1 MEPTPLAAAKDHPVP
16 GEVAR
21 LLATVPQW
29 FGQAESNA
37 KYIQAARS
45 METWTVRDARG
56 TVLGVLLAQ
65 RHYQHSA
72 EIHLM
77 VVDRAR
83 HGKGIGTALFA
94 AVEAEALAG
103 GARLLQVKT
112 LGPSHPD
119 AGYAKTR
126 RFYEKQGFLPLEETD
141 LWGAGT
147 PCLIMIKPLGD
158 RQEKVNQDG

>member
-1 MEPTPLAAAKDHPVP
+1 MP

-21 LLATVPQW
+21 LLAAVPQW

-77 VVDRAR
+77 VVDRAH

-103 GARLLQVKT
+103 EPGSCK
-112 LGPSHPD
+112 S
-119 AGYAKTR
+119 K
-126 RFYEKQGFLPLEETD
+126 
-141 LWGAGT
+141 LWGLPTRMLA
-147 PCLIMIKPLGD
+147 MRKPVD
-158 RQEKVNQDG
+158 SMKSKVSCPWRKLTCGELEHPA